1 MSPVNR
7 SNRGRSILKN
17 FFVVTDQVSV
27 LFLLAGVGF
36 ILGKKGWLDGKCASQ
51 LSQLLIYVIAPCAII
66 NALQVAY
73 SEKIISDLLFGC
85 LFLIFQYIA
94 LILVSHFS
102 FQQEPTQRRSVLQ
115 FAQVYANNI
124 FMGIPLL
131 QAVLGSEATIF
142 VVPSLVI
149 FQMFQWTHGIRILGG
164 HLSLKQAI
172 FNPGIIGVV
181 IGLFLFFLQI
191 RLATVP
197 ASVAGFLAGM
207 NTPLAMIIIGVQMAQ
222 IDFHMIS
229 THTQIY
235 RASIIRL
242 LFSPLITML
251 IMLPFCKANPNLFC
265 GLVILSATPVASV
278 TPIFAQKYG
287 KDTTIA
293 ACAVT
298 LSTLLSVLTLPVF
311 ATLARMLAS

>member
-1 MSPVNR
+1 M
-7 SNRGRSILKN
+7 LKN
-17 FFVVTDQVSV
+17 FFIVVEQVSV

-36 ILGKKGWLDGKCASQ
+36 ILGKKGWLDDKCAGQ
-51 LSQLLIYVIAPCAII
+51 LSQLLIYVVAPCAII
-66 NALQVAY
+66 DALQITY
-73 SEKIISDLLFGC
+73 SEKIVSTLLFGC
-85 LFLIFQYIA
+85 FFLIFQYVA
-94 LILVSHFS
+94 LILISHFS
-102 FQQEPTQRRSVLQ
+102 FQREPPQRRSVLQ

-131 QAVLGSEATIF
+131 QAVLGTEATIF

-149 FQMFQWTHGIRILGG
+149 FQIFQWTHGVRILGG
-164 HLSLKQAI
+164 RLSLKQAI

-181 IGLFLFFLQI
+181 IGLSLFFLQI

-197 ASVAGFLAGM
+197 ASVTGFLADM

-222 IDFHMIS
+222 IDFHLIC

-235 RASIIRL
+235 WVSIIRL
-242 LFSPLITML
+242 LLSPLITLL
-251 IMLPFCKANPNLFC
+251 IMFPFCESDPDLFFA
-265 GLVILSATPVASV
+265 LVILSAAPVASV

-287 KDTTIA
+287 KDATIA

-298 LSTLLSVLTLPVF
+298 LSTLFSILTLPIF
-311 ATLARMLAS
+311 AALARMLAS